1 MGNEDEDTLLT
12 AIGVTA
18 SALDAAVSFPE
29 GIRGERM
36 RARARAAMGLNG
48 GGRQLVELVL
58 RAFGTRLE
66 ALVGTP
72 GLSALATPVAVRGEA
87 DGGML
92 VRTTLGERDIA
103 TYVDAR
109 PDGRFMILLDL
120 GEDAAARRMRVTV
133 SRGDREISSEVARLG
148 RMRLPEMAVGMYRVR
163 VEDVG
168 GWVGDLDLRLERP
181 AA

>member
-1 MGNEDEDTLLT
+1 MGNEDEDALLT

-18 SALDAAVSFPE
+18 SALDANEPFPE

-36 RARARAAMGLNG
+36 RARARAAIGLSS

-58 RAFGTRLE
+58 RAIGTRLE
-66 ALVGTP
+66 ALVGPP
-72 GLSALATPVAVRGEA
+72 GMSALATPVAVRGEA

-92 VRTTLGERDIA
+92 VRARLGERDIA

-120 GEDAAARRMRVTV
+120 GEDAAERRMRVTV
-133 SRGDREISSEVARLG
+133 SRGDREISSEMARLG

-163 VEDVG
+163 VEDLA

-181 AA
+181 TA

>member
-1 MGNEDEDTLLT
+1 MGNEHEDSLLT
-12 AIGVTA
+12 AIGVAA
-18 SALDAAVSFPE
+18 SALDADATFPD
-29 GIRGERM
+29 GVRGERLM
-36 RARARAAMGLNG
+36 ARARTSMGLSG

-58 RAFGTRLE
+58 RAIGTRLE

-72 GLSALATPVAVRGEA
+72 GMSALVTPVAIRGDA

-92 VRTTLGERDIA
+92 VRAKLGERDIA
-103 TYVDAR
+103 TYADAR

-120 GEDAAARRMRVTV
+120 GEDAAERRMRVTV
-133 SRGDREISSEVARLG
+133 SRGDREISSEMARLG
-148 RMRLPEMAVGMYRVR
+148 RMRLPEMTVGTYRVR
-163 VEDVG
+163 VEDMA